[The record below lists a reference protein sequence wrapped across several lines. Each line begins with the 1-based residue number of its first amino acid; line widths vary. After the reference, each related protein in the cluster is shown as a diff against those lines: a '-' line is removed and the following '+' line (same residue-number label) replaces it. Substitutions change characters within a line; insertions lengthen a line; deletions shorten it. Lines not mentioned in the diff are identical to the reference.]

1 MTSVTKEII
10 LMSPLVIALTLL
22 TLLTL
27 ILTTK
32 RGFLLDIFE
41 CGIVCY
47 FPFYWNPI
55 DYSLFQRRFSENK
68 AIFSSSQ
75 KADRAWKFKI
85 DWKRIHNARYT
96 ASKKSYIGILLVFRL
111 LFFRGD
117 VFRNWTMK
125 SCQRWISFLRDQD
138 WLSPNVGYLS
148 CPPHPHPPQHPLL
161 LHY

>member
-1 MTSVTKEII
+1 MIWLIGTTFSQINLIQIKFQFHIIKDLICCVTYNTRLTDMTSVTKEII

-96 ASKKSYIGILLVFRL
+96 ASKKSYIANSIGF
-111 LFFRGD
+111 
-117 VFRNWTMK
+117 
-125 SCQRWISFLRDQD
+125 
-138 WLSPNVGYLS
+138 
-148 CPPHPHPPQHPLL
+148 
-161 LHY
+161 